1 MHKSYICSYDFLEI
15 IESGLENTTEPDTGD
30 WVTHEHG
37 FSSENEIWEELE
49 TLLPESDAV
58 SAGWS
63 RETHATR
70 ARRLCGDWSGKLKLL
85 RYQSR
90 GHSMRLRFRSDHSRH
105 YAGYRVKLTLTDR
118 ATFTITII
126 GSS

>member
-1 MHKSYICSYDFLEI
+1 MQYRHVSGNIYTHNII
-15 IESGLENTTEPDTGD
+15 IELG
-30 WVTHEHG
+30 THLQ
-37 FSSENEIWEELE
+37 IWEELE

-63 RETHATR
+63 RDTHITR

-90 GHSMRLRFRSDHSRH
+90 GHAMRLRFRSDHARH
-105 YAGYRVKLTLTDR
+105 YAGYRAKLTLTDSKCDL
-118 ATFTITII
+118 TPV
-126 GSS
+126 